1 MKLTKIY
8 TKTGD
13 KGTTTLVGGIRIGKD
28 SARLEAYGTVDEL
41 SSHLGLIV
49 AHLEA
54 ITQPAPQQP
63 QIISDLQRLQSALFN
78 VGTYLA
84 TDTTQTP
91 VYESAKLSPEEIP
104 HLEQQIDLMLPQLP
118 ELNSF
123 LLPGG
128 NLAAA
133 QCHVARTVC
142 RRAERN
148 VVTLAQEAEIAP
160 EMIRFLN
167 RMSDY
172 LFVLARFLNFI
183 YNSEEKKW
191 QKTCK

>member
-13 KGTTTLVGGIRIGKD
+13 GGSTSLVGGVRIKKG
-28 SARLEAYGTVDEL
+28 SVRLDAYGTVDEL
-41 SSHLGLIV
+41 SSHLGLLVAHIESQPNVTDEEAKIV
-49 AHLEA
+49 ADLER
-54 ITQPAPQQP
+54 IQC
-63 QIISDLQRLQSALFN
+63 ALFN

-104 HLEQQIDLMLPQLP
+104 HLEEEIDRILPLLP
-118 ELNSF
+118 ELDSF
-123 LLPGG
+123 VLPGG
-128 NLAAA
+128 NVMAA

-142 RRAERN
+142 RRAER
-148 VVTLAQEAEIAP
+148 VIVTLAAEAEIAP
-160 EMIRFLN
+160 EMIQYIN

-172 LFVLARFLNFI
+172 LFVLARYLNI
-183 YNSEEKKW
+183 LEGTEEKKW
-191 QKTCK
+191 K